1 MDNKQIEAL
10 RHSSRKLI
18 RELGLLEISQ
28 ENQGETPSNWHALIE
43 ISKDPGITISKLGH
57 LLLMSNSK
65 ISRLVKNLE
74 ENKLLKLSKGSDKR
88 EKYLYLTNP
97 GKLEV
102 KKINNFSKEKISGSF
117 EFLTD
122 ADVEQ
127 ITKAINKY
135 SNALEKNRL
144 INEQIKVSTLSTSR
158 LLRKQIINMI
168 EKIQKNEFSIPV
180 TDEINA
186 CILKAEQSFY
196 YNNSYNFWYATNA
209 QGEIIGSIGLKKIN
223 NRYAEIKKFFVI
235 PKYRGRGVAQKLM
248 QTLVNAAQKHH
259 FNFLF
264 LGTVD
269 RLKAAQKF
277 YTKYGFTQIKKS
289 ELPSQFEICHLD
301 EVFFSGKMSEIS
313 R

>member
-97 GKLEV
+97 GELEV

-144 INEQIKVSTLSTSR
+144 INEQIKISTLSTSR

-168 EKIQKNEFSIPV
+168 EKIQKK
-180 TDEINA
+180 D
-186 CILKAEQSFY
+186 
-196 YNNSYNFWYATNA
+196 
-209 QGEIIGSIGLKKIN
+209 
-223 NRYAEIKKFFVI
+223 
-235 PKYRGRGVAQKLM
+235 
-248 QTLVNAAQKHH
+248 
-259 FNFLF
+259 
-264 LGTVD
+264 
-269 RLKAAQKF
+269 
-277 YTKYGFTQIKKS
+277 TQY
-289 ELPSQFEICHLD
+289 
-301 EVFFSGKMSEIS
+301 
-313 R
+313 